1 VSPGLP
7 AEVMREGLLLVL
19 VVGGPLFAVLL
30 VVGVAF
36 GILQAATQV
45 NDPALGFLPRAVA
58 AGVVCVVAGPWMMDR
73 LSAYLALAIGRMSG
87 H

>member
-1 VSPGLP
+1 VSAGLP
-7 AEVMREGLLLVL
+7 AGLLREGLVLLL

-30 VVGVAF
+30 AVGIAF

-58 AGVVCVVAGPWMMDR
+58 AGVVFVVAGPWMMDR
-73 LSAYLALAIGRMSG
+73 LAGYLATAIARMAG
-87 H
+87 N

>member
-1 VSPGLP
+1 VSAGLP
-7 AEVMREGLLLVL
+7 SALLGEGLVLLL

-30 VVGVAF
+30 VVGIAF

-58 AGVVCVVAGPWMMDR
+58 AGVVCIVAGPWMMER
-73 LSAYLALAIGRMSG
+73 LAGYLAMAIARMAG
-87 H
+87 N